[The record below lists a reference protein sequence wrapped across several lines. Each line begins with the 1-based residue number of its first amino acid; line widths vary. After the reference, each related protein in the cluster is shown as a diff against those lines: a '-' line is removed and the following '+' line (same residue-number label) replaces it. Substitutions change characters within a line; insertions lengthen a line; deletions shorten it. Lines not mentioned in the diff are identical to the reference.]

1 MSLMASDHVSVLLNE
16 VIDGLEI
23 KPDGCYVDGT
33 FGRGG
38 HATEILKHLGDQGR
52 LIVFDK
58 DIAAIDAAHEM
69 MGSDSRVTIIHA
81 DFSSMKEA
89 LEQRDLLTKIDAVF
103 LDLGVSSP
111 QLDQAERGFSFMK
124 DGPLDMRMDRNN
136 PLSAEIWLSKADE
149 KEIASVLW
157 QLGEEKFSRRI
168 AAKIIEQREEHPLKT
183 TLQLAALIKECVP
196 SSKKEKKH
204 PATRSFQAIRMHVNG
219 ELSHIRTFLDDV
231 MDVLK
236 VGGRFLVIAFH
247 SLEDRLVK
255 RFIQQYSKA
264 KKVPR
269 GLPITSDELDASIKL
284 RKIGKAIKASAEEV
298 EKNARSR
305 SAVLRIAELV
315 A

>member
-1 MSLMASDHVSVLLNE
+1 MSEHISVLFDE
-16 VIDGLEI
+16 VIEGLAI
-23 KPDGCYVDGT
+23 KPDGYYVDGT

-38 HATEILKHLGDQGR
+38 HSAEILKHLSDKGR

-58 DIAAIDAAHEM
+58 DDEAIKTAQQL
-69 MGSDSRVTIIHA
+69 MGDDQRVTIIHA
-81 DFSSMKEA
+81 DFSSIKEA
-89 LEQRDLLTKIDAVF
+89 LEQRNLLGLIDAVF

-124 DGPLDMRMDRNN
+124 DGPLDMRMDRSN
-136 PLSAEIWLSKADE
+136 PLSAELWLSQADE

-168 AAKIIEQREEHPLKT
+168 AKNIVELREETPLTT

-196 SSKKEKKH
+196 NSKKEKKH

-219 ELSHIRTFLDDV
+219 ELTHIRAFLEDILA
-231 MDVLK
+231 VLK
-236 VGGRFLVIAFH
+236 IGGRFLVIAFH

-255 RFIQQYSKA
+255 RFIQQHSTA

-269 GLPITSDELDASIKL
+269 GLPLTSDELDASITL
-284 RKIGKAIKASAEEV
+284 RKISKAIKASASEIES
-298 EKNARSR
+298 NARSR
-305 SAVLRIAELV
+305 SAVLRIAERIS
-315 A
+315 